1 MRRTSTTL
9 AALALGAAVA
19 LAGAAPA
26 LAASGTLTVSGKQY
40 SNPAKGCY
48 TGNFWPLMVNN
59 QTDTPVFVFD
69 QANCTGRALG
79 VVEAGRSGTFE
90 FGDSVLVPR

>member
-1 MRRTSTTL
+1 MRRTSSTL

-40 SNPAKGCY
+40 SNPARGCY
-48 TGNFWPLMVNN
+48 TGNFRPLMVNN

-69 QANCTGRALG
+69 QANCRGRAIG
-79 VVEAGRSGTFE
+79 AVGAGGSDTFE
-90 FGDSVLVPR
+90 FGVSVLVPQ